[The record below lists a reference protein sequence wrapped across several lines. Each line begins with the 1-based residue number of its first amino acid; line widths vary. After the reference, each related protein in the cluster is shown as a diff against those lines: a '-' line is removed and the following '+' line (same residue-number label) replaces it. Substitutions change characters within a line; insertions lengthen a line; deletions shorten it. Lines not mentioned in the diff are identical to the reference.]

1 VGIRALPLR
10 GDAPYAQPDA
20 RIRPNGPGAVRR
32 SMEHEQALELTG
44 DPTVDAALTVLDGID
59 ERPVREHVAVFDGL
73 HGALADRLVETRE

>member
-1 VGIRALPLR
+1 
-10 GDAPYAQPDA
+10 
-20 RIRPNGPGAVRR
+20 
-32 SMEHEQALELTG
+32 MEHEQTLELTG